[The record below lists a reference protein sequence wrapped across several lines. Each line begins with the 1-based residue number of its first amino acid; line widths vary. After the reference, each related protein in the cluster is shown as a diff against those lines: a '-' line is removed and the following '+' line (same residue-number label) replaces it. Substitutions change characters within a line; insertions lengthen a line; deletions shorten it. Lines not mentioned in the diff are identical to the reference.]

1 MKMKISWVWPVAKVA
16 MAVAGGAAL
25 CYVLHPKSDVPED
38 KEGKVLRSR
47 RVSERK
53 DVRVPRRE
61 TRIDQVSGVKGNVGR
76 FELPSETTSVS
87 VEPREAESE
96 NAMVSTVIREL
107 NELVDAGKLAD
118 LIALAHRIT
127 NSPQSLFGEA
137 CAPFAVKRALLSALS
152 NFGSAGAIEMV
163 GFLADADPAVVDAA
177 STLLQ
182 QTMKS
187 ARMSDREIA
196 ALVVAASL
204 VVHDVEVL
212 QPYML
217 DIAVMRPTVA
227 LNVCQTISETG
238 TVEAQGMVSKVIYNY
253 AGMEG
258 ISTVEELQE
267 WVESSPAA
275 AKAEKRAESKDARN
289 AW

>member
-1 MKMKISWVWPVAKVA
+1 MKIKFRCVWSVAKLA
-16 MAVAGGAAL
+16 MAVAGGAVL
-25 CYVLHPKSDVPED
+25 CFVLRPKSDVPGD
-38 KEGKVLRSR
+38 RDGRVLRSR

-53 DVRVPRRE
+53 DARTPRRE
-61 TRIDQVSGVKGNVGR
+61 TRIDRVAGTQGDAGR
-76 FELPSETTSVS
+76 IERHSETVPASV
-87 VEPREAESE
+87 VPANAESE
-96 NAMVSTVIREL
+96 NAMVATVIREL

-118 LIALAHRIT
+118 LIAFVHRIS

-137 CAPFAVKRALLSALS
+137 SAPFAVKRALLSALS
-152 NFGSAGAIEMV
+152 NFGSAGAVEMV
-163 GFLADADPAVVDAA
+163 GFLADADPAVVAEA

-182 QTMKS
+182 QTMQS
-187 ARMSDREIA
+187 SRMSDREIA

-204 VVHDVEVL
+204 VVHDAEVL

-227 LNVCQTISETG
+227 LNVCQAISETG
-238 TVEAQGMVSKVIYNY
+238 TVEAQGMVPKAIYSY